1 MKIGNKNS
9 FKSQAKLVL
18 GDRVSGV
25 QKAIGF
31 LIGCCISGNFSKKL
45 PSLYPTLLFAQKVG
59 VKMNEMS
66 EKPIYRILN
75 LVSLLALTYYAATSI
90 NYIFQSDAHIYS
102 YDSQSNSN
110 GSTAQLEAH
119 RSGK

>member
-1 MKIGNKNS
+1 
-9 FKSQAKLVL
+9 
-18 GDRVSGV
+18 
-25 QKAIGF
+25 
-31 LIGCCISGNFSKKL
+31 
-45 PSLYPTLLFAQKVG
+45 
-59 VKMNEMS
+59 MNEMS

-110 GSTAQLEAH
+110 GSTAQLESYH
-119 RSGK
+119 SGK